1 MAVILIF
8 SLIFHV
14 LTAPNARAAE
24 ALFKAD
30 GSCSR
35 SFIYRNR
42 TYPLDSSRKLD
53 GEGLRQLFTPEHA
66 RTARDGGKFSQ
77 AETLLN
83 DYQAQLR
90 ASNWPAYVG
99 TLGIVAAIGGS
110 IYANTL
116 TTPLGQRDT
125 RYTFILSGLFLVVSS
140 YAYGQIAIVQKEKT
154 LEKAVDTYNDAVP
167 NVDRIRVDLG
177 PVSTGTGGEIKTEV
191 PF

>member
-1 MAVILIF
+1 MP
-8 SLIFHV
+8 
-14 LTAPNARAAE
+14 TAGAAE

-53 GEGLRQLFTPEHA
+53 GEGLRQLFTPERA
-66 RTARDGGKFSQ
+66 KTARDGAKFSQ
-77 AETLLN
+77 AEVMLN
-83 DYQAQLR
+83 DYQSRLKS
-90 ASNWPAYVG
+90 SNWPAYLG
-99 TLGIVAAIGGS
+99 TAGLVATIGGS

-125 RYTFILSGLFLVVSS
+125 RYTFILSGLFMVVSS
-140 YAYGQIAIVQKEKT
+140 YAYGQFALVQTEKT

-177 PVSTGTGGEIKTEV
+177 PASTGTGGEIKTQV